1 METKCFTKNVA
12 LLLVNLTR
20 IRKKIQYLV
29 NQVSH
34 LNNENEDKNT
44 IIAELNNK
52 IHKLEKLN

>member
-1 METKCFTKNVA
+1 METKCFSKIVV

-29 NQVSH
+29 NQVSQ

>member
-1 METKCFTKNVA
+1 METKCFSKIVV

-29 NQVSH
+29 NQVSQ

-44 IIAELNNK
+44 FIAELNNK